1 MDAVRRFF
9 RVFDEGAI
17 FKWIVVCLFVLQG
30 LLLLSVNLRT
40 SYLLVRRLGD
50 VTVLFGLAIVVPGAG
65 PPAGDALGA
74 RHPRP
79 AWRRRGH
86 RQKSERYSPLR
97 LCAKLLRVDGEA
109 ALFFLLVLAPA
120 GCLVT
125 WLSSA
130 ELTSYLPFSPAYVAA
145 GTFLARAGRP
155 PGRPALGRRA
165 RLRGLSPGG
174 DPRPA
179 ADHRG

>member
-50 VTVLFGLAIVVPGAG
+50 VTVLFGLAIVVLVL
-65 PPAGDALGA
+65 ALLLATLLALVVLGL
-74 RHPRP
+74 
-79 AWRRRGH
+79 RGVVEVIAL
-86 RQKSERYSPLR
+86 KPERYSPLR

-120 GCLVT
+120 DLAQQRRADQLLAVLASLRGRGHV
-125 WLSSA
+125 
-130 ELTSYLPFSPAYVAA
+130 
-145 GTFLARAGRP
+145 LARAGRP
-155 PGRPALGRRA
+155 PGRPALGRRV

-179 ADHRG
+179 AHHRG